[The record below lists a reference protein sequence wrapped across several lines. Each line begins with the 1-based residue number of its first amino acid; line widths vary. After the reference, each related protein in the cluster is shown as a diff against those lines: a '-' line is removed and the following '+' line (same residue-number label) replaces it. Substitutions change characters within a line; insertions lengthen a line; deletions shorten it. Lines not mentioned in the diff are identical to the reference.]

1 MYGLERYGVSLM
13 ENSKLKDRLKQQ
25 KNDRILQFIK
35 EHIRYFA
42 AGALFVIMVV
52 VLAMCTKPGDGEGIL
67 TDDTSAAVEEYQV
80 DAHEDVNALIR
91 QYYAAYAAGDV
102 ATVTSIASP
111 VSENEQSY
119 IGMFSEYVDEYQN
132 IKCYTKSGLDEKSY
146 LVSVSMEIKFAGV
159 DTLAP
164 GLDFFYVRT
173 NEDGSLYIDNLY
185 CQYNLANQENALDTS
200 VQNLIQEF
208 ENQADVIA
216 LQSEVQARFDA
227 AVSGDA
233 NLSAMISTTIPNAIT
248 GWVTQLAQNTQQPQ
262 EPATEQVP
270 EQPVTEQPQE
280 EVPQEPATEQ
290 PPAETPAQQETV
302 YAVDTVNV
310 RAAADTA
317 SEKIGSIDKGAAI
330 TRTAVEG
337 EWSKVNYGGYD
348 GYIKSEYLSTE
359 VPDSTIEEEP
369 ADTGAALSEG
379 TEVRLE
385 DTINI
390 RSRMSEDSDRVGTAY
405 AGETVTVVMSYAEGW
420 TKVNWNGKTGYIKSS
435 LLQ

>member
-359 VPDSTIEEEP
+359 VPDSTTEEEP
-369 ADTGAALSEG
+369 ADTGVALSEG